1 MTKSSGGARFQNLQR
16 IVPAEPQPDEA
27 IQVLG
32 LELYDDGL
40 AIRWGE
46 LPGGPSIDNAGLNPV
61 QLASETFGAFPSIL
75 PDPFP
80 ETISKDPG
88 NPLGLTDVSD
98 DLGTRYEPAGS
109 SGEAI
114 RGLAYFTPAIPDEA
128 TWLEIRITDGTI
140 RFDL

>member
-1 MTKSSGGARFQNLQR
+1 MSKRNGEARFQNLLR
-16 IVPAEPQPDEA
+16 VVPAEPQPDEA

-40 AIRWGE
+40 AVRWGA
-46 LPGGPSIDNAGLNPV
+46 LPSEPGIDNAGLNPV
-61 QLASETFGAFPSIL
+61 QLTSETFGAFPSIL

-80 ETISKDPG
+80 ETISEDPG
-88 NPLGLTDVSD
+88 NPLGLSEVSD
-98 DLGTRYEPAGS
+98 DLGTTYEQAGS

-114 RGLAYFTPAIPDEA
+114 RGLAYFTPALPGEA
-128 TWLEIRITDGTI
+128 SWLEVHMTDGTI